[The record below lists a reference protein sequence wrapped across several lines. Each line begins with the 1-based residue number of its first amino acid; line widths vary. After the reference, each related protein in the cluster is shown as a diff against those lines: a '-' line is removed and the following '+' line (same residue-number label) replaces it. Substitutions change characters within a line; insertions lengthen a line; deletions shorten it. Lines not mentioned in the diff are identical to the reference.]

1 MAATKRARRYQIPYC
16 YYEGFLEKRSFQDKA
31 SLCLSIQVSRKLW
44 TCLCGNTLLFF
55 NNSKENT
62 YVEKLDLSEF
72 ISLKDDCSRDKNLE
86 AAKLILHM
94 KDREIKI
101 TAPSLET
108 RELWKG
114 FIYSVVELSVPDSL
128 NLLPGQIH
136 MLRETVEAERERRK
150 TAHPAPAATAVASSS
165 NLYLSLI
172 EDMPACY
179 HPVSR
184 TEAEMVLEKHPESG
198 NLLLRPGRDGASF
211 AVSTRQELCGSIF
224 RHYRVSR
231 TQDGAF
237 AIDLETPIHCDTLH
251 DVISCLVEKTG
262 GALTPFIMEG
272 TYEESIT
279 FVHVNEENGERREE
293 NSVEFTR
300 RAPTPSVTV
309 PAPPPKPGQ
318 RDRMPFPE
326 SQSETDR
333 RLYLNDHREAEEDF
347 AKLPVKPPQPLPFCL
362 PRTERKALKPP
373 VVTPRSTTHT
383 VTDTLDAR
391 LTSLLPDTIAQTLS
405 EELKLKLE
413 KRRAHEQ

>member
-16 YYEGFLEKRSFQDKA
+16 YYEGFLEKRSFQDK
-31 SLCLSIQVSRKLW
+31 VSRKLW